1 MPPRC
6 WGVKGR
12 GRGKIPAVIWCT
24 HDLFKGRFCPIPMG
38 PLALLGHLWIGWTQA
53 GPHASGRDEPGQI
66 GRSSPKS
73 WFRVPWQARPFCA
86 SGAEGPDSPSLGLRP
101 RESALA
107 CAPSGSPLRRAHWA
121 LLCDPLGR
129 TRGKPGPFA
138 PLAQKGR
145 TPHRS
150 DCVLASR
157 HEGRSCAATQPC
169 PISKSAQPIWSPHDK
184 RSTAHTP
191 NTCCAGAG
199 RGSRRGCRG
208 G

>member
-101 RESALA
+101 RESARRQI
-107 CAPSGSPLRRAHWA
+107 LRRNSALPYLQIGAADLEPARQTEYSAHPPHVLRW
-121 LLCDPLGR
+121 R
-129 TRGKPGPFA
+129 RPGQSPRMPRWLRA
-138 PLAQKGR
+138 
-145 TPHRS
+145 
-150 DCVLASR
+150 
-157 HEGRSCAATQPC
+157 
-169 PISKSAQPIWSPHDK
+169 KS
-184 RSTAHTP
+184 
-191 NTCCAGAG
+191 
-199 RGSRRGCRG
+199 
-208 G
+208 